1 MGSLED
7 MPRPMRPRPPL
18 LRVAVASLAA
28 SLVLSVGLPPTPG
41 PAAPRPPKGA
51 YRGLAAWVDIYDDQG
66 WNNPEA
72 AVLTMKGYGVRTLF
86 LETCNYN
93 CPDDLHRPILLSRW
107 IDAAHAQG
115 MKIVAWYL
123 PDFDDLHRDRQRSLA
138 AIRFQSATGQTFDS
152 FALDIEARV
161 VNPVTTRNRRIVE
174 LSRQIRKAAGAR
186 YPLGA
191 ITPVWFYDWGGPF
204 PYRSLDRY
212 YDVFVPMIYFGS
224 RGKGAKAAKRHTLR
238 NIAQVE
244 GGTGDPRTPIHAIGG
259 VADELDGKEVS
270 AFVQAARSRGAMG
283 VSLYDFFTSG
293 PEDWASLQAATS

>member
-1 MGSLED
+1 VDLFEGRAWR
-7 MPRPMRPRPPL
+7 RPAA
-18 LRVAVASLAA
+18 AVADMA
-28 SLVLSVGLPPTPG
+28 
-41 PAAPRPPKGA
+41 
-51 YRGLAAWVDIYDDQG
+51 
-66 WNNPEA
+66 NN
-72 AVLTMKGYGVRTLF
+72 GVRTLY
-86 LETCNYN
+86 LETSNYSQQRAIR
-93 CPDDLHRPILLSRW
+93 DLAGVARFIE
-107 IDAAHAQG
+107 AAHARG
-115 MKIVAWYL
+115 IEVVAWYL
-123 PDFDDLHRDRQRSLA
+123 PGFDRVRRDLRRSMR
-138 AIRFQSATGQTFDS
+138 AINFRTPDGESFDS

-161 VNPVTTRNRRIVE
+161 VNPVTRRNRRIVE

-224 RGKGAKAAKRHTLR
+224 RGKGAKAARRHTLR

-259 VADELDGKEVS
+259 VADELDGKEVG
-270 AFVQAARSRGAMG
+270 AFVRAARSRGAMG